1 MNLLSLAG
9 VFFLLQQQPLTG
21 GIQGVVLRAGTGE
34 PIAGARVL
42 VFKPPR
48 PPTLP
53 PATSSGPEP
62 PLEATT
68 NSQGRFAINDLE
80 AGAHTLMIYATGYV
94 RYTNSLNPAQTAND
108 LRIVLTPTG
117 NVTGHIRDTKGKPLA
132 GVPIQLLKPVY
143 NFLGQRTFQVAGSAR
158 TNDRGEYRLYWISPG
173 HYYVLAGSATTA
185 RGGPGLSAGSPNE
198 VPGQSVLPTYY
209 PNAADPAQASTIEV
223 QSGGEL
229 TGIDFELER
238 QQPRRIR
245 GRVVDQAG
253 QSPPSATIWL
263 FTRTSIGGTSGRG
276 GAQNLAAAGG
286 AFELRDVPPG
296 NHEVV
301 VEVTVPGV
309 PAPPPV
315 APIIP
320 GGTAGVIVRD
330 ASGRQQLVTASGQ
343 ARVSVGNSDVDGVV
357 VTVGSG
363 VEVPGHLRLD
373 GQAGGTAQTLDRWN
387 VQLTP
392 SSGGAIGTTN
402 VQPPQTSRT
411 NTDGSFTIQNVL
423 PGEYRIGVAPL
434 PAGFYIKD
442 ARIGGHDLLSE
453 PLNISASFSGS
464 LEVVV
469 SAGASQLDG
478 TVTGEDLQPVA
489 GIQAV
494 LIPDQHRDRVD
505 LYKIALSDQNGRF
518 HMQGIAPGNY
528 KVFAWRGIDQFAWF
542 DPDLMKRYEQKGQPV
557 IVREASRETVQVKI
571 IPAEQ

>member
-53 PATSSGPEP
+53 PATSSAPEP

-68 NSQGRFAINDLE
+68 NSHGRFAINDLE
-80 AGAHTLMIYATGYV
+80 AGAHTLMIYANGYV

-143 NFLGQRTFQVAGSAR
+143 NFLGQRTFQAAGSAR

-209 PNAADPAQASTIEV
+209 PNAADRAQASTIDV

-253 QSPPSATIWL
+253 QSPASATIYL
-263 FTRTSIGGTSGRG
+263 ATRMATGGTSRRG

-286 AFELRDVPPG
+286 VFELRDVSPG
-296 NHEVV
+296 NHEIL
-301 VEVTVPGV
+301 VEVTAPGV

-320 GGTAGVIVRD
+320 GGGGVIV
-330 ASGRQQLVTASGQ
+330 ASLGGRQLVTATGR

-357 VTVGSG
+357 VTLGSA
-363 VEVPGHLRLD
+363 VDVPGHLRLD
-373 GQAGGTAQTLDRWN
+373 GQAGATAPTLDRLN

-392 SSGGAIGTTN
+392 FSGGTIGTD
-402 VQPPQTSRT
+402 VQPPQPSRP

-423 PGEYRIGVAPL
+423 PGEYRIGVASL

-442 ARIGGHDLLSE
+442 ARIGGHDLFSE
-453 PLNISASFSGS
+453 PLNVSASFSGS

-505 LYKIALSDQNGRF
+505 LYKTALSDQNGRF
-518 HMQGIAPGNY
+518 RMQGIVPGNY

-542 DPDLMKRYEQKGQPV
+542 DADLMKRYEQKGQPV
-557 IVREASRETVQVKI
+557 VIREASRETVQVKI